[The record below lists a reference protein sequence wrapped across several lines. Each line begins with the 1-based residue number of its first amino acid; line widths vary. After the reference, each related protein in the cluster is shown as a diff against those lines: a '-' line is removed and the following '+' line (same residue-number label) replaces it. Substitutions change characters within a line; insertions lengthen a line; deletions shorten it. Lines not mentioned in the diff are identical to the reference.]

1 MGVRGCLY
9 TQLSEV
15 WVFVRVTYTLSCNV
29 GFLWC
34 SSKLLIPHGKM
45 TSRTTFSFRTPGA
58 VVRYDSRTKEKKES
72 VRNGVRNGKM
82 K

>member
-1 MGVRGCLY
+1 MIAMLKSVEG
-9 TQLSEV
+9 QA
-15 WVFVRVTYTLSCNV
+15 SCT
-29 GFLWC
+29 
-34 SSKLLIPHGKM
+34 GKM